1 MSKAQGVGSG
11 LRFETRLTLTFDHDE
26 GLTFDVRVPEGRALL
41 TLREDDLR
49 ALWSNIGAYL
59 ARKEGNRD
67 QSPR

>member
-41 TLREDDLR
+41 VLREGDLR
-49 ALWSNIGAYL
+49 ALWPTIGAYL
-59 ARKEGNRD
+59 ARKEASRE
-67 QSPR
+67 QPAR